1 MKRHFRIENPQ
12 FSLFLEGKQFM
23 KQLSIL
29 KKLALTNLAIV
40 LSICLGTSN
49 ASAVPF
55 DDGLFTVDA
64 FQLSA
69 GQLNNTPETRLIW
82 NGIDGGAGIGDV
94 PIAGH
99 TIGALE
105 SDTASQIIYNG
116 NFDGFVGSVGYST
129 IGGGTVTGGN
139 DFSVRARTFVEF
151 TTGGTYSISSGSD
164 DGREI
169 VLSDIGLSTG
179 YSGFSA
185 AGNQVDG
192 FVAGSEAI
200 EKTGTT
206 GHAHTTGVFSVDAG
220 DVLAL
225 DAMFFERGG
234 GDQFHIAI
242 KLGSDTGFGG
252 TGDNWELLTDGA
264 LNGFIQLTSDL
275 APSVPEPA
283 TATLALL
290 GLGGLMRRRRR
301 MA

>member
-1 MKRHFRIENPQ
+1 
-12 FSLFLEGKQFM
+12 M
-23 KQLSIL
+23 KQLSIV

-55 DDGLFTVDA
+55 DDGLFRVDA
-64 FQLSA
+64 FQLLNGS
-69 GQLNNTPETRLIW
+69 GDLNNTPETRAIW
-82 NGIDGGAGIGDV
+82 DVIDGGAVVIGDS

-99 TIGALE
+99 EISALE

-116 NFDGFVGSVGYST
+116 NFDGFVGSVAYST
-129 IGGGTVTGGN
+129 IGGGTVAGGE

-151 TTGGTYSISSGSD
+151 TTGGTYSISAGSD

-169 VLSDIGLSTG
+169 VLTDIGLSTG

-242 KLGSDTGFGG
+242 KLGADTGFGG
-252 TGDNWELLTDGA
+252 TGDSWELLTDGA